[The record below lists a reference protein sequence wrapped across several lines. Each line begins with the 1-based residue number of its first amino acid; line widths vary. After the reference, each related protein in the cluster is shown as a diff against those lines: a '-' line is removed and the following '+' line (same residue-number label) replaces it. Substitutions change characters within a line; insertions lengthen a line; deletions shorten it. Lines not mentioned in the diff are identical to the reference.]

1 VLIDAVTLPLPN
13 LIDAFPAI
21 DVSILT
27 IRSSYVSARYCS
39 LLTVETFTAPILGR
53 MP

>member
-13 LIDAFPAI
+13 LMDAFPTV

-27 IRSSYVSARYCS
+27 VRTSCVSARYCS
-39 LLTVETFTAPILGR
+39 LPTVETFVAPVSGR